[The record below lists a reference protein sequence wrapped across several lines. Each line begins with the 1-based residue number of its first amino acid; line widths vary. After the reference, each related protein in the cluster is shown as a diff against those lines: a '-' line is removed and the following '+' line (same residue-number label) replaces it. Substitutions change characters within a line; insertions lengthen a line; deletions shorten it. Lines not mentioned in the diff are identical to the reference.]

1 MKRRRLLQLGLG
13 AAALLALAGG
23 GLALLRPGLVNGKL
37 SPDSRALMR
46 ALALAVF
53 DGAWPAAAPARE
65 TQLQAHLDQV
75 DLAIAGL
82 PDRVQD
88 ELSQLLALL
97 SSGAGRLALTGLHSD
112 WQQASVADVTQALQ
126 SMRDS
131 RLDTR
136 QQIYQALRELHCAV
150 FFTES
155 SHWPLVG
162 YPGPKEIA

>member
-1 MKRRRLLQLGLG
+1 MKRRLFQLGLG

-37 SPDSRALMR
+37 SPSSRTLMR
-46 ALALAVF
+46 SLALAVL
-53 DGAWPAAAPARE
+53 DGAWPAAAARE
-65 TQLQAHLDQV
+65 AQLQAHLDQL

-82 PDRVQD
+82 PDRVQA

-97 SSGAGRLALTGLHSD
+97 SSSGGRLALTGLQSD
-112 WQQASVADVTQALQ
+112 WQQASVAEVTQALQ
-126 SMRDS
+126 AMRES
-131 RLDTR
+131 TLDMR

-150 FFTES
+150 FFTEA